1 MNFRSIGIVVVLGL
15 CGRHSISVAAEV
27 THPRIPGFERF
38 YSASVEKPVG
48 DDDEPIKL
56 DPVTGGRILLSE
68 LNCLSCHL
76 ADEATKKLINPK
88 QAPILDGIGHRVK
101 VEWIRAYLA
110 SPHAARPGTTMPDV
124 LSGLPEAARAAS
136 VEALT
141 HFLASTGNIPEGH
154 SNASAA
160 HKGETLFRTVGCLGC
175 HNAQTENAAEIPTSV
190 ILPEIGKK
198 YSMPSLMAFLKDPLK
213 SRPSGRMPTLG
224 LSDEDYQNLAHYFVR
239 GGEMTLNTKFQ
250 LFRGT
255 WDKLPNFAN
264 LKVIAQGESAGFD
277 LSVAGR
283 PNNYGLRFTS
293 NLQIAKEGEY
303 QFSLGSDD
311 GSRLIIDGETVA
323 DCDGIHPHQTVEGR
337 KTLTAGFHEVV
348 VEYFQGGGEASLE
361 VEIAGQ
367 GFAQQPISGFLFLEP
382 KVPARASDK
391 PVFTI
396 DAKLAEQGRSLF
408 ATVGC
413 ASCHS
418 MKIDGKPIP
427 SELQAKPLSDLVA
440 NSGCLAD
447 SVPRKAPRYGL
458 TSTQRAALALGIKAQ
473 AVEATTESV
482 HRTLATLN
490 CYACHQRDKLGG
502 VEPGRDGFFESRQK
516 EMGDEG
522 RLPPTLTGV
531 GDKLRPD
538 WLRQVLH
545 HSAEDRKQYMVT
557 KMPKFGPANIDS
569 LVATLIAVDQKPDSL
584 PKADFLEPD
593 YRVKA
598 AGRHLVGGQALS
610 CIKCH
615 DFGPHP
621 STGVRAINL
630 ATMTQRLR
638 PEWFYRYVLDPQAYR
653 KGTRM
658 PAPWPFGQTTVRD
671 VLRADVNL
679 QVQAVWSYL
688 SDRDKAAVPV
698 GLVRE
703 PIELKPQNEPIIY
716 RNFIEGAGSRAIGVG
731 YPEGVNLAFDANNMR
746 MAMIWH
752 GAFIDASRHWT
763 GRGQGFESPLGDDV
777 LRLPNHVP
785 FVKLDKPDREVST
798 ESGRD
803 LGYKFLGYRLD
814 KEHRP
819 IFRYSF
825 GGLTVEDHP
834 IPVKEDSK
842 KYGTL
847 QRTLHFEGASDTSQL
862 WFRAVTSK
870 QIESMGEGRYQI
882 DEVWNIEVNLSGSE
896 SPIVPGPLV
905 RGPVGQKELLIPI
918 RVKNGKTE
926 ISIRYVW

>member
-1 MNFRSIGIVVVLGL
+1 MNFRSIGIVVILGL
-15 CGRHSISVAAEV
+15 CGRHSISVAAEL

-38 YSASVEKPVG
+38 YSGSVEKPVG

-56 DPVTGGRILLSE
+56 DPDTGGRILLSE
-68 LNCLSCHL
+68 LNCLSCHA
-76 ADEATKKLINPK
+76 ADEATKKLLSPK
-88 QAPILDGIGHRVK
+88 QAPILDGIGSRVK
-101 VEWIRAYLA
+101 VEWIRSYLA
-110 SPHAARPGTTMPDV
+110 NPHAARPGTTMPDV
-124 LSGLPEAARAAS
+124 LSGLPEASRAAS

-141 HFLASTGNIPEGH
+141 HFLASTGNLPEGH
-154 SNASAA
+154 SNATAA
-160 HKGETLFRTVGCLGC
+160 QKGETLFRTVGCLAC
-175 HNAQTENAAEIPTSV
+175 HNAQTENAPEIATSV
-190 ILPEIGKK
+190 VLPDVSKK
-198 YSMPSLMAFLKDPLK
+198 YSAPSLMAFLKDPLK
-213 SRPSGRMPTLG
+213 SRPSGRMPALG
-224 LSDEDYQNLAHYFVR
+224 LSDEDYQNLSHYFVR
-239 GGEMTLNTKFQ
+239 GGALTLNTKFQ
-250 LFRGT
+250 LFRGN

-264 LKVIAQGESAGFD
+264 LKVAAQGESVGFD

-283 PNNYGLRFTS
+283 PDNYGLRFTS

-303 QFSLGSDD
+303 QFALGSDD
-311 GSRLIIDGETVA
+311 GSRLIIDDEKVV

-337 KTLTAGFHEVV
+337 KTLGVGFHEVV
-348 VEYFQGGGEASLE
+348 VEYFQGGGEATLE

-367 GFAQQPISGFLFLEP
+367 GLARQPMSGFLFLEP
-382 KVPARASDK
+382 KVPAPSPDK
-391 PVFTI
+391 PLFTI
-396 DAKLAEQGRSLF
+396 DAKLVEQGRTLF

-418 MKIDGKPIP
+418 MTVDGKAIA
-427 SELQAKPLSDLVA
+427 SELTAKPLSDLVA
-440 NSGCLAD
+440 NSGCLAEKI
-447 SVPRKAPRYGL
+447 PGKAPRYGL
-458 TSTQRAALALGIKAQ
+458 TPTQRSALALGIKSQ
-473 AVEATTESV
+473 PVETTSETV
-482 HRTLATLN
+482 HRTLTTLN

-502 VEPGRDGFFESRQK
+502 VEPARDGSFDSRQK

-538 WLRQVLH
+538 WLRHVLRN
-545 HSAEDRKQYMVT
+545 SADDRKQYMVT
-557 KMPKFGPANIDS
+557 KMPKFGPNNIDP
-569 LVATLIAVDQKPDSL
+569 LVGMFATIDQKPDSL
-584 PKADFLEPD
+584 PKAEFLEPD

-630 ATMTQRLR
+630 TTMNQRLR

-671 VLRADVNL
+671 VLKADVNL
-679 QVQAVWSYL
+679 QVQAVWFYL

-703 PIELKPQNEPIIY
+703 PIELKPQTEPIIY

-777 LRLPNHVP
+777 LPLPDHVP
-785 FVKLDKPDREVST
+785 FVVLDRPDREVAT
-798 ESGRD
+798 ELGRD

-814 KEHRP
+814 KEQRP

-825 GGLTVEDHP
+825 GGLTIDDHP
-834 IPVKEDSK
+834 LPAKDESK

-847 QRTLHFEGASDTSQL
+847 RRTLRIEGAADSSQL
-862 WFRAVTSK
+862 WYRALTSK
-870 QIESMGEGRYQI
+870 QIESVGQGRYRV
-882 DEVWNIEVNLSGSE
+882 DDVWTFEVSSPASEAPIIRESG
-896 SPIVPGPLV
+896 
-905 RGPVGQKELLIPI
+905 GQKELLVPV
-918 RVKNGKTE
+918 RLKNGKTE
-926 ISIRYVW
+926 ITLNYVW

>member
-1 MNFRSIGIVVVLGL
+1 MNFRSIGIVVILGI
-15 CGRHSISVAAEV
+15 CGRQSISVAAEL
-27 THPRIPGFERF
+27 THPRVPGFERF
-38 YSASVEKPVG
+38 YSGSVERPVG
-48 DDDEPIKL
+48 DDDEPIML
-56 DPVTGGRILLSE
+56 DPVNGGRILLSE
-68 LNCLSCHL
+68 LNCLSCHV
-76 ADEATKKLINPK
+76 ADETTKKLLTPK
-88 QAPILDGIGHRVK
+88 QAPILDGIGSRVK
-101 VEWIRAYLA
+101 VEWIRSYLA
-110 SPHAARPGTTMPDV
+110 NPHAERPGTTMPDV
-124 LSGLPEAARAAS
+124 LSGLPEASRAAS

-141 HFLASTGNIPEGH
+141 HFLASTGNVPEGH
-154 SNASAA
+154 SNATAA
-160 HKGETLFRTVGCLGC
+160 QKGETLFRTVGCLAC
-175 HNAQTENAAEIPTSV
+175 HNAQTENAPEIAMSV
-190 ILPEIGKK
+190 ILPDLSKK
-198 YSMPSLMAFLKDPLK
+198 YSMPSLLAFLKDPLK
-213 SRPSGRMPTLG
+213 SRPSGRMPALG
-224 LSDEDYQNLAHYFVR
+224 LSDEDYQNLAHHFVR
-239 GGEMTLNTKFQ
+239 GGVMTLNTKFQ

-255 WDKLPNFAN
+255 WDKLPKFAD
-264 LKVIAQGESAGFD
+264 LKAAAQGESAGFD

-283 PNNYGLRFTS
+283 PNNYALRFTS

-303 QFSLGSDD
+303 QFTLGSDD
-311 GSRLIIDGETVA
+311 GSKLVINDEIVA
-323 DCDGIHPHQTVEGR
+323 DCDGIHPHQTVEGH
-337 KTLTAGFHEVV
+337 KILGVGFHEVV
-348 VEYFQGGGEASLE
+348 VEYFQGGGEATLE

-367 GFAQQPISGFLFLEP
+367 GLARQPISGFLFLEP
-382 KVPARASDK
+382 KVPAPAADK

-396 DAKLAEQGRSLF
+396 DARLVEQGRALF
-408 ATVGC
+408 STVGC

-418 MKIDGKPIP
+418 MTIDGKAIA
-427 SELQAKPLSDLVA
+427 SELKAKPLSDLVA
-440 NSGCLAD
+440 NSGCLAEKIPGK
-447 SVPRKAPRYGL
+447 VPKYGL
-458 TSTQRAALALGIKAQ
+458 TTSQRSALALGIKTQ
-473 AVEATTESV
+473 AVETTSDTV

-490 CYACHQRDKLGG
+490 CYACHQRDRLGG
-502 VEPGRDGFFESRQK
+502 VEPARDSAFETRQK

-538 WLRQVLH
+538 WLRHVLH
-545 HSAEDRKQYMVT
+545 NSADDRKQYMLT
-557 KMPKFGPANIDS
+557 KMPKFGPNNIDT
-569 LVATLIAVDQKPDSL
+569 LVSMFATIDQKPDSM
-584 PKADFLEPD
+584 PKAEFLEPD

-630 ATMTQRLR
+630 TTMTQRLR
-638 PEWFYRYVLDPQAYR
+638 PDWFYRYVLDPQAYR

-658 PAPWPFGQTTVRD
+658 PAPWPFGQATVRD

-679 QVQAVWSYL
+679 QVQAVWMYL

-703 PIELKPQNEPIIY
+703 PIELKPQTEPIIY

-777 LRLPNHVP
+777 LALPNHVP
-785 FVKLDKPDREVST
+785 FVVLDQPDRGVAT
-798 ESGRD
+798 EMGRD

-814 KEHRP
+814 KEQRP

-825 GGLTVEDHP
+825 GGLTVDDHP
-834 IPVKEDSK
+834 IPTKLESK

-847 QRTLHFEGASDTSQL
+847 KRTLHIEGAADTSQL
-862 WFRAVTSK
+862 WYRALTSK
-870 QIESMGEGRYQI
+870 QIESMGEGRYRV
-882 DEVWNIEVNLSGSE
+882 DDVWSFEINSPAAETPIIRE
-896 SPIVPGPLV
+896 SN
-905 RGPVGQKELLIPI
+905 GQKELLIPI
-918 RVKNGKTE
+918 RMKNGKTD
-926 ISIRYVW
+926 ITVDYIW

>member
-1 MNFRSIGIVVVLGL
+1 MNFRSIGIVVILGL
-15 CGRHSISVAAEV
+15 CGRHSISVAAEL

-38 YSASVEKPVG
+38 YSGSVEKPVG

-56 DPVTGGRILLSE
+56 DPDTGGRILLSE
-68 LNCLSCHL
+68 LNCLSCHA
-76 ADEATKKLINPK
+76 ADEATKKLLSPK
-88 QAPILDGIGHRVK
+88 QAPILDGIGSRVK
-101 VEWIRAYLA
+101 VEWIRSYLA
-110 SPHAARPGTTMPDV
+110 NPHAARPGTTMPDV
-124 LSGLPEAARAAS
+124 LSGLPEASRAAS

-141 HFLASTGNIPEGH
+141 HFLASTGNLPEGH
-154 SNASAA
+154 SNATAA
-160 HKGETLFRTVGCLGC
+160 QKGETLFRTVGCLAC
-175 HNAQTENAAEIPTSV
+175 HNAQTENAPEIATSV
-190 ILPEIGKK
+190 VLPDVSKK
-198 YSMPSLMAFLKDPLK
+198 YSAPSLMAFLKDPLK
-213 SRPSGRMPTLG
+213 SRPSGRMPALG
-224 LSDEDYQNLAHYFVR
+224 LSDEDYQNLSHYFVR
-239 GGEMTLNTKFQ
+239 GGALTLNTKFQ
-250 LFRGT
+250 LFRGN

-264 LKVIAQGESAGFD
+264 LKVAAQGESVGFD

-283 PNNYGLRFTS
+283 PDNYGLRFTS

-303 QFSLGSDD
+303 QFALGSDD
-311 GSRLIIDGETVA
+311 GSRLIIDDEKVV

-337 KTLTAGFHEVV
+337 KTLGVGFHEVV
-348 VEYFQGGGEASLE
+348 VEYFQGGGEATLE

-367 GFAQQPISGFLFLEP
+367 GLARQPMSGFLFLEP
-382 KVPARASDK
+382 KVPAPSPDK
-391 PVFTI
+391 PLFTI
-396 DAKLAEQGRSLF
+396 DAKLVEQGRTLF

-418 MKIDGKPIP
+418 MTVDGKAIA
-427 SELQAKPLSDLVA
+427 SELTAKPLSDLVA
-440 NSGCLAD
+440 NSGCLAEKI
-447 SVPRKAPRYGL
+447 PGKAPRYGL
-458 TSTQRAALALGIKAQ
+458 TPTQRSALALGIKSQ
-473 AVEATTESV
+473 PVETTSETV
-482 HRTLATLN
+482 HRTLTTLN

-502 VEPGRDGFFESRQK
+502 VEPARDGSFDSRQK

-538 WLRQVLH
+538 WLRHVLRN
-545 HSAEDRKQYMVT
+545 SADDRKQYMVT
-557 KMPKFGPANIDS
+557 KMPKFGPNNIDP
-569 LVATLIAVDQKPDSL
+569 LVGMFATIDQKPDSL
-584 PKADFLEPD
+584 PKAEFLEPD

-630 ATMTQRLR
+630 TTMNQRLR

-671 VLRADVNL
+671 VLKADVNL
-679 QVQAVWSYL
+679 QVQAVWLYL

-703 PIELKPQNEPIIY
+703 PIELKPQTEPIIY

-777 LRLPNHVP
+777 LPLPDHVP
-785 FVKLDKPDREVST
+785 FVVLDRPDREVAT
-798 ESGRD
+798 ELGRD

-814 KEHRP
+814 KEQRP

-825 GGLTVEDHP
+825 GGLTIDDHP
-834 IPVKEDSK
+834 LPAKDESK

-847 QRTLHFEGASDTSQL
+847 RRTLRIEGAADSSQL
-862 WFRAVTSK
+862 WYRALTSK
-870 QIESMGEGRYQI
+870 QIESVGQGRYRV
-882 DEVWNIEVNLSGSE
+882 DDVWTFEVSSPASEAPIIRESG
-896 SPIVPGPLV
+896 
-905 RGPVGQKELLIPI
+905 GQKELLVPV
-918 RVKNGKTE
+918 RLKNGKTE
-926 ISIRYVW
+926 ITLNYVW

>member
-1 MNFRSIGIVVVLGL
+1 MNFRSIGIVVILGL
-15 CGRHSISVAAEV
+15 CGRHSISVAAEL

-38 YSASVEKPVG
+38 YSGAVEKHAG
-48 DDDEPIKL
+48 DDDEPITL
-56 DPVTGGRILLSE
+56 DPVIGGRILLGE

-76 ADEATKKLINPK
+76 ADEATKKIVSPK
-88 QAPILDGIGHRVK
+88 QAPILDGIGSRVK
-101 VEWIRAYLA
+101 VEWIRSYLA
-110 SPHAARPGTTMPDV
+110 NPHAARPGTTMPDV
-124 LSGLPEAARAAS
+124 LSGLPDESKIAS

-141 HFLASTGNIPEGH
+141 HFLASTGIVPEGH
-154 SNASAA
+154 SNATAA
-160 HKGETLFRTVGCLGC
+160 QKGEALFRTVGCLAC
-175 HNAQTENAAEIPTSV
+175 HNTQTENAPEIATSV
-190 ILPEIGKK
+190 ILPDVGKK
-198 YSMPSLMAFLKDPLK
+198 YSMPSLLAFLKDPLK
-213 SRPSGRMPTLG
+213 SRPSGRMPALG

-239 GGEMTLNTKFQ
+239 GGVLTLNTKFQ

-255 WDKLPNFAN
+255 LDKLPKFAD
-264 LKVIAQGESAGFD
+264 LKVAAQGESAGFD

-283 PNNYGLRFTS
+283 PSNYALRFTS
-293 NLQIAKEGEY
+293 NLQIVKEGEY

-311 GSRLIIDGETVA
+311 GSRLIINDEIVA

-337 KTLTAGFHEVV
+337 KTLGVGFHEVV
-348 VEYFQGGGEASLE
+348 VEYFQGGGEATLE

-367 GFAQQPISGFLFLEP
+367 GLARQPISGFLFLEP
-382 KVPARASDK
+382 KVPAPAADK
-391 PVFTI
+391 PVFTL
-396 DAKLAEQGRSLF
+396 DAKLVEQGRALF

-418 MKIDGKPIP
+418 MTIDGKAIA
-427 SELQAKPLSDLVA
+427 SELKAKSLSDLDA
-440 NSGCLAD
+440 NSGCLAEKIP
-447 SVPRKAPRYGL
+447 VKAPKYGL
-458 TSTQRAALALGIKAQ
+458 TATQRSALALGIKNP
-473 AVEATTESV
+473 AVESTSDTV
-482 HRTLATLN
+482 HRTLTTLN
-490 CYACHQRDKLGG
+490 CYACHQRDRLGG
-502 VEPGRDGFFESRQK
+502 VELTRDSFFETRQK

-531 GDKLRPD
+531 GDKLRPE
-538 WLRQVLH
+538 WLRHVLH
-545 HSAEDRKQYMVT
+545 NSADDRKQYMMT
-557 KMPKFGPANIDS
+557 KMPKFGPNNINGLLSLFANID
-569 LVATLIAVDQKPDSL
+569 LKPDSL

-630 ATMTQRLR
+630 TTMNQRLR

-679 QVQAVWSYL
+679 QVQAVWMYL

-703 PIELKPQNEPIIY
+703 PMELKPQSEPIIY

-763 GRGQGFESPLGDDV
+763 GRGQGFEPPLGDDV
-777 LRLPNHVP
+777 LPLPNHVP
-785 FVKLDKPDREVST
+785 FIVLDKPDRAVVT
-798 ESGRD
+798 EMGRD
-803 LGYKFLGYRLD
+803 VGYKFLGYRLD
-814 KEHRP
+814 KEQRP

-825 GGLTVEDHP
+825 GDLTVNDHP
-834 IPVKEDSK
+834 IPVKEASK
-842 KYGTL
+842 KYGNLKRTL
-847 QRTLHFEGASDTSQL
+847 QFEGSADTSQL
-862 WFRAVTSK
+862 WYRALSSK
-870 QIESMGEGRYQI
+870 QIESISEGQYRV
-882 DEVWNIEVNLSGSE
+882 DDVWRLEVHSPGSDAPIIRESG
-896 SPIVPGPLV
+896 
-905 RGPVGQKELLIPI
+905 GQKELLIPI
-918 RVKNGKTE
+918 RLKNGKTE
-926 ISIRYVW
+926 ITINYVW

>member
-1 MNFRSIGIVVVLGL
+1 MNFRSIGIVVILGL
-15 CGRHSISVAAEV
+15 CGRHSISVAAEL

-38 YSASVEKPVG
+38 YSGSVEKPVG

-56 DPVTGGRILLSE
+56 DPDTGGRILLSE
-68 LNCLSCHL
+68 LNCLSCHA
-76 ADEATKKLINPK
+76 ADEATKKLLSPK
-88 QAPILDGIGHRVK
+88 QAPILDGIGSRVK
-101 VEWIRAYLA
+101 VEWIRSYLA
-110 SPHAARPGTTMPDV
+110 NPHAARPGTTMPDV
-124 LSGLPEAARAAS
+124 LSGLPEASRAAS

-141 HFLASTGNIPEGH
+141 HFLASTGNLPEGH
-154 SNASAA
+154 SNATAA
-160 HKGETLFRTVGCLGC
+160 QKGETLFRTVGCLAC
-175 HNAQTENAAEIPTSV
+175 HNAQTENAPEIATSV
-190 ILPEIGKK
+190 VLPDVSKK
-198 YSMPSLMAFLKDPLK
+198 YSAPSLMAFLKDPLK
-213 SRPSGRMPTLG
+213 SRPSGRMPALG
-224 LSDEDYQNLAHYFVR
+224 LSDEDYQNLSHYFVR
-239 GGEMTLNTKFQ
+239 GGALTLNTKFQ
-250 LFRGT
+250 LFRGN

-264 LKVIAQGESAGFD
+264 LKVAAQGESVGFD

-283 PNNYGLRFTS
+283 PDNYGLRFTS

-303 QFSLGSDD
+303 QFALGSDD
-311 GSRLIIDGETVA
+311 GSRLIIDDEKVV

-337 KTLTAGFHEVV
+337 KTLGVGFHEVV
-348 VEYFQGGGEASLE
+348 VEYFQGGGEATLE

-367 GFAQQPISGFLFLEP
+367 GLARQPMSGFLFLEP
-382 KVPARASDK
+382 KVPAPSPDK
-391 PVFTI
+391 PLFTI
-396 DAKLAEQGRSLF
+396 DAKLVEQGRTLF

-418 MKIDGKPIP
+418 MTVDGKAIA
-427 SELQAKPLSDLVA
+427 SELTAKPLSDLVA
-440 NSGCLAD
+440 NSGCLAEKI
-447 SVPRKAPRYGL
+447 PGKAPRYGL
-458 TSTQRAALALGIKAQ
+458 TPTQRSALALGIKSQ
-473 AVEATTESV
+473 PVETTSETV
-482 HRTLATLN
+482 HRTLTTLN

-502 VEPGRDGFFESRQK
+502 VEPARDGSFDSRQK

-538 WLRQVLH
+538 WLRHVLRN
-545 HSAEDRKQYMVT
+545 SADDRKQYMVT
-557 KMPKFGPANIDS
+557 KMPKFGPNNIDP
-569 LVATLIAVDQKPDSL
+569 LVGMFATIDQKPDSL
-584 PKADFLEPD
+584 PKAEFLEPD

-630 ATMTQRLR
+630 TTMNQRLR

-671 VLRADVNL
+671 VLKADVNL
-679 QVQAVWSYL
+679 QVQAVWFYL

-703 PIELKPQNEPIIY
+703 PIELKPQTEPIIY

-777 LRLPNHVP
+777 LPLPDHVP
-785 FVKLDKPDREVST
+785 FVVLDRPDREVAT
-798 ESGRD
+798 ELGRD

-814 KEHRP
+814 KEQRP

-825 GGLTVEDHP
+825 GGLTIDDHP
-834 IPVKEDSK
+834 LPAKDESK

-847 QRTLHFEGASDTSQL
+847 RRTLRIEGAAETRQL
-862 WFRAVTSK
+862 WYRALTSK
-870 QIESMGEGRYQI
+870 QIESIGESRYRI
-882 DEVWNIEVNLSGSE
+882 DDVWTFEVNSPAAEAPIIRESG
-896 SPIVPGPLV
+896 
-905 RGPVGQKELLIPI
+905 GQKELLVPV
-918 RVKNGKTE
+918 RLKNGKTE
-926 ISIRYVW
+926 ITLNYVW

>member
-1 MNFRSIGIVVVLGL
+1 MNFRSIGIVVILGL
-15 CGRHSISVAAEV
+15 CGRHSISVAAEL

-38 YSASVEKPVG
+38 YSGSVEKPVG

-56 DPVTGGRILLSE
+56 DPDTGGRILLSE
-68 LNCLSCHL
+68 LNCLSCHA
-76 ADEATKKLINPK
+76 ADEATKKLLSPK
-88 QAPILDGIGHRVK
+88 QAPILDGIGSRVK
-101 VEWIRAYLA
+101 VEWIRSYLA
-110 SPHAARPGTTMPDV
+110 NPHAARPGTTMPDV
-124 LSGLPEAARAAS
+124 LSGLPEASRAAS

-141 HFLASTGNIPEGH
+141 HFLASTGNLPEGH
-154 SNASAA
+154 SNATAA
-160 HKGETLFRTVGCLGC
+160 QKGETLFRTVGCLAC
-175 HNAQTENAAEIPTSV
+175 HNAQTENAPEIATSV
-190 ILPEIGKK
+190 VLPDVSKK
-198 YSMPSLMAFLKDPLK
+198 YSAPSLMAFLKDPLK
-213 SRPSGRMPTLG
+213 SRPSGRMPALG
-224 LSDEDYQNLAHYFVR
+224 LSDEDYQNLSHYFVR
-239 GGEMTLNTKFQ
+239 GGALTLNTKFP
-250 LFRGT
+250 LFRGN

-264 LKVIAQGESAGFD
+264 LKVAAQGESVGFD

-283 PNNYGLRFTS
+283 PDNYGLRFTS

-303 QFSLGSDD
+303 QFALGSDD
-311 GSRLIIDGETVA
+311 GSRLIIDDEKVV

-337 KTLTAGFHEVV
+337 KTLGVGFHEVV
-348 VEYFQGGGEASLE
+348 VEYFQGGGEATLE

-367 GFAQQPISGFLFLEP
+367 GLARQPMSGFLFLEP
-382 KVPARASDK
+382 KVPAPSPDK
-391 PVFTI
+391 PLFTI
-396 DAKLAEQGRSLF
+396 DAKLVEQGRTLF

-418 MKIDGKPIP
+418 MTVDGKAIA
-427 SELQAKPLSDLVA
+427 SELTAKPLSDLVA
-440 NSGCLAD
+440 NSGCLAEKI
-447 SVPRKAPRYGL
+447 PGKAPRYGL
-458 TSTQRAALALGIKAQ
+458 TPTQRSALALGIKSQ
-473 AVEATTESV
+473 PVETTSETV
-482 HRTLATLN
+482 HRTLTTLN

-502 VEPGRDGFFESRQK
+502 VEPARDGSFDSRQK

-538 WLRQVLH
+538 WLRHVLRN
-545 HSAEDRKQYMVT
+545 SADDRKQYMVT
-557 KMPKFGPANIDS
+557 KMPKFGPNNIDP
-569 LVATLIAVDQKPDSL
+569 LVGMFATIDQKPDSL
-584 PKADFLEPD
+584 PKAEFLEPD

-630 ATMTQRLR
+630 TTMNQRLR

-671 VLRADVNL
+671 VLKADVNL
-679 QVQAVWSYL
+679 QVQAVWFYL

-703 PIELKPQNEPIIY
+703 PIELKPQTEPIIY

-777 LRLPNHVP
+777 LPLPDHVP
-785 FVKLDKPDREVST
+785 FVVLDRPDREVAT
-798 ESGRD
+798 ELGRD

-814 KEHRP
+814 KEQRP

-825 GGLTVEDHP
+825 GGLTIDDHP
-834 IPVKEDSK
+834 LPAKDESK

-847 QRTLHFEGASDTSQL
+847 RRTLRIEGAADSSQL
-862 WFRAVTSK
+862 WYRALTSK
-870 QIESMGEGRYQI
+870 QIESVGQGRYRV
-882 DEVWNIEVNLSGSE
+882 DDVWTFEVSSPASEAPIIRESG
-896 SPIVPGPLV
+896 
-905 RGPVGQKELLIPI
+905 GQKELLVPV
-918 RVKNGKTE
+918 RLKNGKTE
-926 ISIRYVW
+926 ITLNYVW

>member
-1 MNFRSIGIVVVLGL
+1 
-15 CGRHSISVAAEV
+15 
-27 THPRIPGFERF
+27 
-38 YSASVEKPVG
+38 
-48 DDDEPIKL
+48 
-56 DPVTGGRILLSE
+56 
-68 LNCLSCHL
+68 
-76 ADEATKKLINPK
+76 
-88 QAPILDGIGHRVK
+88 
-101 VEWIRAYLA
+101 
-110 SPHAARPGTTMPDV
+110 MPDV
-124 LSGLPEAARAAS
+124 LSGLPEASRAAS

-141 HFLASTGNIPEGH
+141 HFLASTGNLPEGH
-154 SNASAA
+154 SNATAA
-160 HKGETLFRTVGCLGC
+160 QKGETLFRTVGCLAC
-175 HNAQTENAAEIPTSV
+175 HNAQTENAPEIATSV
-190 ILPEIGKK
+190 VLPDVSKK
-198 YSMPSLMAFLKDPLK
+198 YSAPSLMAFLKDPLK
-213 SRPSGRMPTLG
+213 SRPSGRMPALG
-224 LSDEDYQNLAHYFVR
+224 LSDEDYQNLSHYFVR
-239 GGEMTLNTKFQ
+239 GGALTLNTKFQ
-250 LFRGT
+250 LFRGN

-264 LKVIAQGESAGFD
+264 LKVAAQGESVGFD

-283 PNNYGLRFTS
+283 PDNYGLRFTS

-303 QFSLGSDD
+303 QFALGSDD
-311 GSRLIIDGETVA
+311 GSRLIIDDEKVV

-337 KTLTAGFHEVV
+337 KTLGVGFHEVV
-348 VEYFQGGGEASLE
+348 VEYFQGGGEATLE

-367 GFAQQPISGFLFLEP
+367 GLARQPMSGFLFLEP
-382 KVPARASDK
+382 KVPAPSPDK
-391 PVFTI
+391 PLFTI
-396 DAKLAEQGRSLF
+396 DAKLVEQGRTLF

-418 MKIDGKPIP
+418 MTVDGKAIA
-427 SELQAKPLSDLVA
+427 SELTAKPLSDLVA
-440 NSGCLAD
+440 NSGCLAEKI
-447 SVPRKAPRYGL
+447 PGKAPRYGL
-458 TSTQRAALALGIKAQ
+458 TPTQRSALALGIKSQ
-473 AVEATTESV
+473 PVETTSETV
-482 HRTLATLN
+482 HRTLTTLN

-502 VEPGRDGFFESRQK
+502 VEPARDGSFDSRQK

-538 WLRQVLH
+538 WLRHVLRN
-545 HSAEDRKQYMVT
+545 SADDRKQYMVT
-557 KMPKFGPANIDS
+557 KMPKFGPNNIDP
-569 LVATLIAVDQKPDSL
+569 LVGMFATIDQKPDSL
-584 PKADFLEPD
+584 PKAEFLEPD

-630 ATMTQRLR
+630 TTMNQRLR

-671 VLRADVNL
+671 VLKADVNL
-679 QVQAVWSYL
+679 QVQAVWFYL

-703 PIELKPQNEPIIY
+703 PIELKPQTEPIIY

-777 LRLPNHVP
+777 LPLPDHVP
-785 FVKLDKPDREVST
+785 FVVLDRPDREVAT
-798 ESGRD
+798 ELGRD

-814 KEHRP
+814 KEQRP

-825 GGLTVEDHP
+825 GGLTIDDHP
-834 IPVKEDSK
+834 LPAKDESK

-847 QRTLHFEGASDTSQL
+847 RRTLRIEGAADSSQL
-862 WFRAVTSK
+862 WYRALTSK
-870 QIESMGEGRYQI
+870 QIESVGQGRYRV
-882 DEVWNIEVNLSGSE
+882 DDVWTFEVSSPASEAPIIRESG
-896 SPIVPGPLV
+896 
-905 RGPVGQKELLIPI
+905 GQKELLVPV
-918 RVKNGKTE
+918 RLKNGKTE
-926 ISIRYVW
+926 ITLNYVW